1 MGNESRQLVLSPQ
14 LSSRRELLKVLRPL
28 KLLVQSEQSKNEEL
42 LADREYLLKLIE
54 LRNEQ
59 YARHVSLLES
69 RIEQM
74 KTQEAKVKK
83 FNAVNLELL
92 VDMKIREASS
102 YKEYAEIAET
112 DLEDA
117 HTCIAALNAEIKA
130 LKQSQSKLNNADT
143 LQPTGAYDSTELKDL
158 KLELKKLKHGYKALK
173 SEKEAKISEKENQIE
188 ALVAE
193 KDFVW
198 NQLKVMESDY
208 VAALKSKNNDLDK
221 SNEAVNLLKRNLEEM
236 EASISEK
243 DSIICK
249 IREEMAAS
257 LSEKDGAIS
266 QLKEKFQASILQKDD
281 MISRLNGEVE
291 KLKKMSKE
299 KDHMISGLHAD
310 VAKYASRAGPK
321 CKPADSGSSRTL
333 RSGSKR
339 TRESASWAQPSAS
352 KSVSGQQQ
360 HSTKSRGSAFAS
372 TAETRMLFSAS
383 FKVPK
388 LKNATSTSGTTTNSL
403 SR

>member
-1 MGNESRQLVLSPQ
+1 MGNESRQLILSPQ
-14 LSSRRELLKVLRPL
+14 PSSRRELLKVLRPL
-28 KLLVQSEQSKNEEL
+28 QLLFQSERSKNEEL

-59 YARHVSLLES
+59 WARHVSLLES

-74 KTQEAKVKK
+74 KTQEEKIKK
-83 FNAVNLELL
+83 FNAAKLELL
-92 VDMKIREASS
+92 VDTKTREASS

-130 LKQSQSKLNNADT
+130 LKCKQNNVDT
-143 LQPTGAYDSTELKDL
+143 QQPTGACDSTEVKDL

-173 SEKEAKISEKENQIE
+173 SEKDAKISEKEIQIE

-208 VAALKSKNNDLDK
+208 VAALKSKNTDLEK
-221 SNEAVNLLKRNLEEM
+221 SNEAVNMLKRNLEEM
-236 EASISEK
+236 EAFISEK
-243 DSIICK
+243 DNIICK
-249 IREEMAAS
+249 IKEEMTAS
-257 LSEKDGAIS
+257 VSEKDGAIS
-266 QLKEKFQASILQKDD
+266 QLKEKFQASISQKDD
-281 MISRLNGEVE
+281 LISRLNGEVE
-291 KLKKMSKE
+291 KLKKMLKE

-310 VAKYASRAGPK
+310 VAKYASRAGPL

-352 KSVSGQQQ
+352 KSVSGQQ

-388 LKNATSTSGTTTNSL
+388 LKNATSTSGTTTNSNA
-403 SR
+403 R